1 MGLIEWFKNIFSKK
15 EEDTVVEESK
25 EEDTV
30 VEESKEDKIDVVE
43 EDVDVNRED
52 LEKELD
58 EEQKRINLL
67 YVSDGLTDEVLQRQ
81 VALNTRRSELNIP
94 DKNEL
99 VDGWSQ

>member
-15 EEDTVVEESK
+15 EEN
-25 EEDTV
+25 TV

-94 DKNEL
+94 DKKEL

>member
-1 MGLIEWFKNIFSKK
+1 MGLIEWFKNIFSK
-15 EEDTVVEESK
+15 K

>member
-1 MGLIEWFKNIFSKK
+1 MGLIEWFKNIFSK
-15 EEDTVVEESK
+15 K

-94 DKNEL
+94 DKKEL